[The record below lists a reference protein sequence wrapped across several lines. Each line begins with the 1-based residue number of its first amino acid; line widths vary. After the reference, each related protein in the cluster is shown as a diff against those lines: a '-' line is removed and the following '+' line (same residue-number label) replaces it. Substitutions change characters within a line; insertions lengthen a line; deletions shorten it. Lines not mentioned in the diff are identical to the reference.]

1 MFFHPTDIFKASGWG
16 INAQPLE
23 KLSTLGRAVTSGPAY
38 FGLLSFMSISH
49 HINLLLINLGI

>member
-1 MFFHPTDIFKASGWG
+1 MILLQTFSKASGWR

-23 KLSTLGRAVTSGPAY
+23 KLSTLGRAVTSDPAY
-38 FGLLSFMSISH
+38 FGLLSVMSISH